1 MGMCI
6 DGKGVKAGNWLC
18 FERKGYC
25 DARRVA
31 MIIGHSKS
39 GWECHFKKHT
49 YMIHNYAAHFSAQFS
64 STVGQ
69 VTPPSRMILSI
80 SSG

>member
-1 MGMCI
+1 
-6 DGKGVKAGNWLC
+6 
-18 FERKGYC
+18 
-25 DARRVA
+25 

-39 GWECHFKKHT
+39 GRGCHLKKHT
-49 YMIHNYAAHFSAQFS
+49 CMIHNYAAHFSAQFS

-69 VTPPSRMILSI
+69 VMPPSRMILSI

>member
-1 MGMCI
+1 
-6 DGKGVKAGNWLC
+6 
-18 FERKGYC
+18 
-25 DARRVA
+25 
-31 MIIGHSKS
+31 MIIRHSKS
-39 GWECHFKKHT
+39 GWECHLKKHT

-69 VTPPSRMILSI
+69 VTPPSRMTLSI